1 MELQW
6 RWGLAEPTRTRSE
19 GGGVALAPSPS
30 LSPHLSPPPPDIDE
44 CRELN
49 QRGLLCKSE
58 RCVNTSGSFRCVCK
72 AGFARSRQHGA
83 CVPQRRR

>member
-1 MELQW
+1 MELQ
-6 RWGLAEPTRTRSE
+6 RGWGPVEPTRARSQ
-19 GGGVALAPSPS
+19 GGGVALAPL
-30 LSPHLSPPPPDIDE
+30 LSPHLSPSPPDIDE